1 MSSGADVDHQD
12 SEGVTCLH
20 LVCALDMEGR
30 CIEYLLGRKATPSLA
45 DARGYNALHYAA
57 AAGNSAAVQ
66 HLLEFARGGA
76 GGQCLVSKAGHE
88 GVTPVHLAA
97 YNGHRDSLVMMLS
110 RFPVVDL
117 ADDLG
122 RSSLYLASYSGR
134 SDCVALLLER
144 GAMVTTNSSKCG
156 LTPVHCAASQGH
168 AETLKILLDN
178 TEEASV
184 VDTPD
189 TGLAATPLMLAAY
202 PGHKACVD
210 LLLEYGSNVRA
221 VDISGRAAIM
231 WAVLSGQEEC
241 VRRLLEATAGDKL
254 QVDRRGRN
262 PLHVA
267 AAHGQ
272 VIVLG
277 VLIEHYPKEASAKD
291 IEGYTPLHY
300 AAYFGQEGTL
310 DLLLQSE
317 VTETGPGE
325 EESVTTPLHCGLVS
339 GSEQCLQILLAHSS
353 AQVNTAD
360 PAGHSPL
367 HIAAGKN
374 LLNST
379 KLLISKGAEVN
390 AKDSKGQTPLMM
402 AAAGGHTGII
412 EVLMETERMDT
423 ECCDNEG
430 NTALH
435 LACARGMARSA
446 NIFLRGA
453 TSDLVSAQNALGKSA
468 LHLAAGRGL
477 VDTTELLLG
486 AGASVTCVDNQVTQ
500 DITSNNQKSDTSSV

>member
-1 MSSGADVDHQD
+1 MDHQD
-12 SEGVTCLH
+12 SEGVSCLQ

-30 CIEYLLGRKATPSLA
+30 CIEYLLGHKASPGLA
-45 DARGYNALHYAA
+45 NTRGYNALHYAA
-57 AAGNSAAVQ
+57 AAGNSAGVQ
-66 HLLEFARGGA
+66 HLLEYARA
-76 GGQCLVSKAGHE
+76 AHPSHLVSKAGDE

-97 YNGHRDSLVMMLS
+97 FNGHRDALVMMLS

-117 ADDLG
+117 EDNLG
-122 RSSLYLASYSGR
+122 RSCLFLASYSGR

-144 GAMVTTNSSKCG
+144 GALVTSSSSKCG

-168 AETLKILLDN
+168 TETLKILLDN

-202 PGHKACVD
+202 PGNRGCVD

-241 VRRLLEATAGDKL
+241 VRRLLEATAGDRL

-277 VLIEHYPKEASAKD
+277 VLIEHYPKEASARD
-291 IEGYTPLHY
+291 TEGYTPLHY

-317 VTETGPGE
+317 VTETCSDDV
-325 EESVTTPLHCGLVS
+325 SVTTPLHCGLVS
-339 GSEQCLQILLAHSS
+339 GSEQCLQIVLAHSS

-360 PAGHSPL
+360 PGGHSPL
-367 HIAAGKN
+367 HIAAAKN
-374 LLNST
+374 LLNSA
-379 KLLISKGAEVN
+379 KLLISKGADVN
-390 AKDSKGQTPLMM
+390 AKDAKGQTPLMM
-402 AAAGGHTGII
+402 AAAGGHTGIL
-412 EVLMETERMDT
+412 EALMEERADT
-423 ECCDNEG
+423 EACDNDG

-435 LACARGMARSA
+435 FACARGMARSA
-446 NIFLRGA
+446 NLFLRCA
-453 TSDLVSAQNALGKSA
+453 SSDLVSAQNIQGKSA
-468 LHLAAGRGL
+468 LHLAAGQGL
-477 VDTTELLLG
+477 VETTELLLG
-486 AGASVTCVDNQVTQ
+486 AGASVTCVDSQV
-500 DITSNNQKSDTSSV
+500 